1 MTIPL
6 RNTIFEKIKEANSL
20 TDVELYKSLT
30 KDGLNLPEDKFNKLL
45 LDLEI
50 LGLIKV
56 AWFTK
61 DERRIEVIV
70 VEKEEDPIEKQNKEV
85 NSLTDV
91 ELYKSLTKDG
101 QNLPEDKFNKLL
113 LDLEILGLI
122 KVAWF
127 TKDERRIEVI
137 VIEKEE
143 DPIEKQNKE
152 VMEKDY
158 EASFPGLDK

>member
-6 RNTIFEKIKEANSL
+6 RNTIYEKIKEVNSL
-20 TDVELYKSLT
+20 TDIELYKSLT

-61 DERRIEVIV
+61 DERRIEI
-70 VEKEEDPIEKQNKEV
+70 
-85 NSLTDV
+85 
-91 ELYKSLTKDG
+91 
-101 QNLPEDKFNKLL
+101 
-113 LDLEILGLI
+113 
-122 KVAWF
+122 
-127 TKDERRIEVI
+127 I

-143 DPIEKQNKE
+143 DPIGKQNKE
-152 VMEKDY
+152 IMEKDY

>member
-6 RNTIFEKIKEANSL
+6 RNTIFEKIKEVNSL

-30 KDGLNLPEDKFNKLL
+30 KNGLNLPEDKFNKLL

-61 DERRIEVIV
+61 DERRIEIIV
-70 VEKEEDPIEKQNKEV
+70 LKKEEDPIEAQNK
-85 NSLTDV
+85 
-91 ELYKSLTKDG
+91 K
-101 QNLPEDKFNKLL
+101 
-113 LDLEILGLI
+113 
-122 KVAWF
+122 
-127 TKDERRIEVI
+127 
-137 VIEKEE
+137 
-143 DPIEKQNKE
+143 

-158 EASFPGLDK
+158 EASFPGVDK

>member
-6 RNTIFEKIKEANSL
+6 RNTIYDKIKEVNSL

-30 KDGLNLPEDKFNKLL
+30 KDGLNIPEDKFNKLL

-61 DERRIEVIV
+61 DERRIEI
-70 VEKEEDPIEKQNKEV
+70 
-85 NSLTDV
+85 
-91 ELYKSLTKDG
+91 
-101 QNLPEDKFNKLL
+101 
-113 LDLEILGLI
+113 
-122 KVAWF
+122 
-127 TKDERRIEVI
+127 I
-137 VIEKEE
+137 VIEKKE
-143 DPIEKQNKE
+143 DSIETQNKE
-152 VMEKDY
+152 IMEKDY

>member
-6 RNTIFEKIKEANSL
+6 RNTIYEKI
-20 TDVELYKSLT
+20 
-30 KDGLNLPEDKFNKLL
+30 
-45 LDLEI
+45 
-50 LGLIKV
+50 
-56 AWFTK
+56 
-61 DERRIEVIV
+61 
-70 VEKEEDPIEKQNKEV
+70 KEV
-85 NSLTDV
+85 NSLTDI
-91 ELYKSLTKDG
+91 ELFKSWTKDG
-101 QNLPEDKFNKLL
+101 LNLPEDKFNKLL

-152 VMEKDY
+152 IMEKDY